1 MRQLSQTAR
10 IKDQRGSVL
19 LEVVLALLLFV
30 AAATIVTAGM
40 NASVAAVERL
50 RRDTHTLNLAL
61 SLMAELQM
69 NARPLESAG
78 PEPFEEPYEEWMWRI
93 DISAVESAAVDADAL
108 KQVEVFVWH
117 PTENSSQRLGQFFRS
132 DDVAPVSDGSET
144 STNYFS
150 PVIR

>member
-1 MRQLSQTAR
+1 MRLLSQTAKTQLR
-10 IKDQRGSVL
+10 HGSVL
-19 LEVVLALLLFV
+19 LEVVLALVLFV

-69 NARPLESAG
+69 NSRPLEPAG
-78 PEPFEEPYEEWMWRI
+78 PEPFEAPFEDWMWRI
-93 DISAVESAAVDADAL
+93 DVSALESAAVEADAL
-108 KQVEVFVWH
+108 KKVEVVVWH
-117 PTENSSQRLGQFFRS
+117 TTENSNQRVAQLFRS
-132 DDVAPVSDGSET
+132 NDVAPARDGSGT

-150 PVIR
+150 PLP